1 MEKLLIANR
10 GEIACRIIATAK
22 KLGIPT
28 VAVFSTP
35 DASARH
41 VELADEAVH
50 IGDAAPQASYLNQ
63 SAVLDAARRTGAT
76 AIHPGYG
83 FLSENASFARA
94 CADASITFVGPPA
107 SAIDAMGS
115 KSAAKSIMQAA
126 GVPLLPG
133 YHGDDQA
140 DKTLEKAALDIG
152 YPVLLKATAGGGG
165 KGMRIVESADEFGD
179 ALKTARQEAMSA
191 FGDDKMLVEK
201 YLGAPRHIEVQVFAD
216 THGTCVHLHDR
227 DCSIQRRYQKII
239 EEAPA
244 PGLAEDLRERMGAA
258 AIAAARAIDY
268 VGAGTVEFLLEGDG
282 FYFMEMNTRL
292 QVEHPVTEAI
302 TGVDLV
308 AWQLAIAR
316 GEALPLSQSQI
327 PRNGHAIEARIY
339 AEDADAGFLPT
350 PGPIHALRWPESEPQ
365 PRIDTGVRSG
375 DVVSIHY
382 DPMIAK
388 MVQHADTRDAAASAL
403 SRSLRDTLFVGLT
416 TNVDFLIRVLD
427 APAFLASQPTTAF
440 LREQAEAIEP
450 GAPTTDAIVTA
461 ALALWHEAQSAQP
474 DTPWHT
480 GTGWWPNRPPQVSF
494 QMQVGPMALEVTVG
508 FDRDGEMPSVVRWSE
523 HAVPLEAVRFSTNEL
538 VFARDDHRI
547 RTSAL
552 IRNGKGMISAGAR
565 QWSIERIPPDLG
577 EASGGVSDGT
587 LRAPMTGRLV
597 ELQVRAGDTV
607 NAGDTILVMEAMK
620 MAHTLTAPIN
630 GTITDCHVAPGDLV
644 EGGQVLVLIEPE
656 QTDTD

>member
-10 GEIACRIIATAK
+10 GEIACRIIATAQ

-35 DASARH
+35 DANARH

-94 CADASITFVGPPA
+94 CADAHITFVGPPA
-107 SAIDAMGS
+107 SAIESMGS
-115 KSAAKSIMQAA
+115 KSAAKSIMEAA

-140 DKTLEKAALDIG
+140 DETLEKAALEIG

-165 KGMRIVESADEFGD
+165 KGMRIVESADEFGN

-216 THGTCVHLHDR
+216 THGNCVHLHDR

-244 PGLAEDLRERMGAA
+244 PGLSEDLRERMGEA

-268 VGAGTVEFLLEGDG
+268 VGAGTVEFLLEGDN

-316 GEALPLSQSQI
+316 GEPLPVSQSQI

-339 AEDADAGFLPT
+339 AEDADTGFLPT
-350 PGPIHALRWPESEPQ
+350 PGPIHALRWPENQSQ

-388 MVQHADTRDAAASAL
+388 MVQHADTREAAASTL
-403 SRSLRDTLFVGLT
+403 SRSLRDTLFIGLT
-416 TNVDFLIRVLD
+416 TNVDFLVRVLD
-427 APAFLASQPTTAF
+427 APAFLVSQPTTAF

-450 GAPTTDAIVTA
+450 GEPTTDAIVTA

-480 GTGWWPNRPPQVSF
+480 GTGWWPNRSPSVSF
-494 QMQVGPMALEVTVG
+494 SMQVGPTTLEVTVG

-523 HAVPLEAVRFSTNEL
+523 HEVPLEAVRFSTNGPDF
-538 VFARDDHRI
+538 VRDGLRI

-552 IRNGKGMISAGAR
+552 IRNGAGVISAGAR

-597 ELQVRAGDTV
+597 ELQVGRGDTV

-620 MAHTLTAPIN
+620 MAHTLTAPID
-630 GTITDCHVAPGDLV
+630 GTITACHASAGDLV

>member
-28 VAVFSTP
+28 VAVYSTP
-35 DASARH
+35 DANARH

-94 CADASITFVGPPA
+94 CADAGVTFVGPPA
-107 SAIDAMGS
+107 SAIESMGS

-140 DKTLEKAALDIG
+140 NATLANAALDIG

-165 KGMRIVESADEFGD
+165 KGMRIVESASDFD
-179 ALKTARQEAMSA
+179 SALKTARQESASA

-216 THGTCVHLHDR
+216 AHGNCVHLHDR

-244 PGLAEDLRERMGAA
+244 PGLSEDLRSRMATA

-268 VGAGTVEFLLEGDG
+268 VGAGTVEFLLEGEE

-308 AWQLAIAR
+308 AWQLAVAR
-316 GEALPLSQSQI
+316 GEPLPVSQSEI

-350 PGPIHALRWPESEPQ
+350 PGPIDALRWTDSHPL
-365 PRIDTGVRSG
+365 PRIDTGVRSS

-388 MVQHADTRDAAASAL
+388 MVQHADTREAAASAL
-403 SRSLRDTLFVGLT
+403 SGSLRDTLFVGLT

-440 LREQAEAIEP
+440 LGEQAEAIEP
-450 GAPTTDAIVTA
+450 GEPTTDAIVTA

-480 GTGWWPNRPPQVSF
+480 GAGWWPNQPPSVSVP
-494 QMQVGPMALEVTVG
+494 MQVGPKALDVTVG

-523 HAVPLEAVRFSTNEL
+523 HAVPLEAVSFSTHGP
-538 VFARDDHRI
+538 VFVLDGLRI

-552 IRNGKGMISAGAR
+552 IQNGAGVISAGAR
-565 QWSIERIPPDLG
+565 QWSIERTPPDLG
-577 EASGGVSDGT
+577 EAAAGVSDGT

-597 ELQVRAGDTV
+597 ELQVGAGDSV
-607 NAGDTILVMEAMK
+607 SAGDTILVMEAMK
-620 MAHTLTAPIN
+620 MAHTLTAPID
-630 GTITDCHVAPGDLV
+630 GTITACHASAGDLV